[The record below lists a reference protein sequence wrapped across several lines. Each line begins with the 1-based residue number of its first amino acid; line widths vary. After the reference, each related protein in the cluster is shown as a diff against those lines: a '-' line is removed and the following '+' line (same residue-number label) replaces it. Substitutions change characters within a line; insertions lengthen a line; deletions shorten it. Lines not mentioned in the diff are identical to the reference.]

1 MKTPDVLGAFF
12 TVEELV
18 GEVEGFLLASRIKTS
33 DVLGMFFIVEELVSA
48 AENFGVSLEGL
59 LF

>member
-1 MKTPDVLGAFF
+1 MSWMKSPDVLGTFF

-33 DVLGMFFIVEELVSA
+33 EVLGIVEELVGA

>member
-1 MKTPDVLGAFF
+1 MKSPDVLGAFF

-33 DVLGMFFIVEELVSA
+33 DVLGVVEELVGA
-48 AENFGVSLEGL
+48 AENFGV
-59 LF
+59 

>member
-1 MKTPDVLGAFF
+1 MKSPDVLGAFF

-18 GEVEGFLLASRIKTS
+18 GEVEGFLLALRIKTS
-33 DVLGMFFIVEELVSA
+33 DVLGIVEELVGA